1 MDSEPTRT
9 DGQGAGPGLPVCL
22 HACIPA
28 ASGSARLRFDFAPF
42 HPNEERAG
50 VRGPGLCPGS
60 AGTSCVIFVLIF
72 ASLAPVHSSI
82 KQGLQ

>member
-22 HACIPA
+22 HACVPA
-28 ASGSARLRFDFAPF
+28 ASGSARLQFDFAPSF

-50 VRGPGLCPGS
+50 VRGPGLCL
-60 AGTSCVIFVLIF
+60 ALLALVVL
-72 ASLAPVHSSI
+72 SLCLVLPP
-82 KQGLQ
+82 